1 MSDVVVRRG
10 ASEDIESF
18 ITLRVKLQGEE
29 RLEESSE
36 ALQAR
41 WRLFFAGGLASDVL
55 FPWIATI
62 NDRTVGVAIG
72 YMRPYMPR
80 NPEHKTF
87 EARIHNVF
95 VEAAYRR
102 QGIGRNLVSTLI
114 DELRSRSPIRI
125 VLSSTEIARP
135 LYAALG
141 FQPSTEMVLKF

>member
-18 ITLRVKLQGEE
+18 VALRVKLQREE
-29 RLEESSE
+29 RLAESNE

-41 WRLFFAGGLASDVL
+41 WRLFFARALANDVL
-55 FPWIATI
+55 FPWIATV

-80 NPEHKTF
+80 NPEHETF

-125 VLSSTEIARP
+125 VLSSTEMARP

-141 FQPSTEMVLKF
+141 FRPSKEMVLKF

>member
-1 MSDVVVRRG
+1 VSDVVVRRG

-18 ITLRVKLQGEE
+18 VALRVKLQREE

-41 WRLFFAGGLASDVL
+41 WRLFFARGLANDVL
-55 FPWIATI
+55 FPWIATV

-80 NPEHKTF
+80 NPEHETF

-102 QGIGRNLVSTLI
+102 QGIGRNLVSKLI
-114 DELRSRSPIRI
+114 DDLYSHSPIRI
-125 VLSSTEIARP
+125 VLSSTEMARP

-141 FQPSTEMVLKF
+141 FRPSTEMVLKF